1 MKSCD
6 YQVTMIS
13 SAGLLERLVTELLFL
28 LCRVKRAWPSLRRDP
43 ANFARRA
50 TVECIDRVK
59 RSFAWPEAL
68 AGALTALFV
77 VLSGV
82 LIVLLASGVPR
93 NREPGVNES
102 ENLSFEMLTLPDE
115 KNAPFVRV
123 VDGSSQGRVGFK
135 RNKGEGSEPEPKRS
149 RGGGSGGLH
158 NELAIQQGR
167 IPQPSEVPAPIPQ
180 LPSPKNQTLPLAGI
194 DIDPALWKD
203 LPRPLYGDPNSNSK
217 PLSNGPGEDGGMGNR
232 KGLGI
237 GDGIGPGVGPGENG
251 NIGGGPR
258 SPGGGGRGGR
268 GDRADDRDLVI
279 PVSLAEQRAR
289 VLSKPEPQY
298 TEEARRNQITGT
310 VILRVVFSRLGEVT
324 NIRAIQ
330 SLPFGLTEK
339 AIAAAR
345 QIRFSPALRNEHPVS
360 VYMQLEYNFNLY

>member
-1 MKSCD
+1 MKRS

-13 SAGLLERLVTELLFL
+13 SAGLLERLLAELWFL
-28 LCRVKRAWPSLRRDP
+28 MGRVKRAWPYLRRDP
-43 ANFARRA
+43 AAFARRA
-50 TVECIDRVK
+50 AIECIDGVK
-59 RSFAWPEAL
+59 RACAWPEAL

-82 LIVLLASGVPR
+82 LIVFLAGGVRQKP
-93 NREPGVNES
+93 ETGVNES
-102 ENLSFEMLTLPDE
+102 ENISVEILTLAE
-115 KNAPFVRV
+115 QRNVPF
-123 VDGSSQGRVGFK
+123 GRGVGADSKGQVGFE
-135 RNKGEGSEPEPKRS
+135 RNKGEGSKAEPKRS
-149 RGGGSGGLH
+149 RGGGGGGLH

-167 IPQPSEVPAPIPQ
+167 IPQSSEIPAPVPQ
-180 LPSPKNQTLPLAGI
+180 LPAPKNQTLPLAGI

-203 LPRPLYGDPNSNSK
+203 LPHPIYGDPNSNSK
-217 PLSNGPGEDGGMGNR
+217 TSSNGPGEDGGMGN
-232 KGLGI
+232 GNGQGI

-258 SPGGGGRGGR
+258 SPDGGGRGGGP
-268 GDRADDRDLVI
+268 GDQSDDPDRVI

-289 VLSKPEPQY
+289 VLWKPEPQY

-310 VILRVVFSRLGEVT
+310 VILRVLFSRLGEVT
-324 NIRAIQ
+324 NIRAVQ
-330 SLPFGLTEK
+330 SLPFGLTER

-345 QIRFSPALRNEHPVS
+345 QIRFSPAIKNDHPVS